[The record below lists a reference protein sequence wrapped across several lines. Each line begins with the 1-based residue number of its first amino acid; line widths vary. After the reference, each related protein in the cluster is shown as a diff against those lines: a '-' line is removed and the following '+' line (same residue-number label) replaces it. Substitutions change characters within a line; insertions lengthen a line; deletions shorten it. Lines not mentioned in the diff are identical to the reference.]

1 MRRLG
6 DICKKRRKLFR
17 VSKNDF
23 TSNSSTDST
32 VAPIVSGIVPIDAYF
47 NGEYFERGAFF
58 RRMRR
63 LGDICKKRRQ
73 LFRVSKNDFT
83 SNCSTDSTVGPI
95 VSGIVPIDAYFNGE
109 CFIKG
114 CLFRRMRR
122 LGDICKKRSK
132 LFRVSKND
140 FTSNCST
147 DSTVAPIF
155 SAIVPIDAHVNGE
168 YFVEG
173 CLCP

>member
-23 TSNSSTDST
+23 TSNCSTTST
-32 VAPIVSGIVPIDAYF
+32 VAPIVSGIVPIDAHF
-47 NGEYFERGAFF
+47 NGKYFLKGAFF

-63 LGDICKKRRQ
+63 LGDICKQ
-73 LFRVSKNDFT
+73 LR
-83 SNCSTDSTVGPI
+83 
-95 VSGIVPIDAYFNGE
+95 
-109 CFIKG
+109 
-114 CLFRRMRR
+114 
-122 LGDICKKRSK
+122 K

-147 DSTVAPIF
+147 DSTVEPIV
-155 SAIVPIDAHVNGE
+155 SRIVPIDAYFNGE
-168 YFVEG
+168 YFVKG
-173 CLCP
+173 CLFP